1 MNAEVTYNLLMRQNK
16 SSMKKI
22 MRLILEEVIIMSDV
36 QMHSFLQYF
45 LTLKKLS

>member
-1 MNAEVTYNLLMRQNK
+1 MQRKLYDLLMRQNK

-22 MRLILEEVIIMSDV
+22 MRLILEEVIMSDV

-45 LTLKKLS
+45 LTLKKLG